1 MRFEFFRGNCNSSVR
16 EKEKKKKKKVAC
28 KPESREIS
36 RQVGS
41 SLF

>member
-16 EKEKKKKKKVAC
+16 EKEKKKVAC